1 MAKRRG
7 HTDEHENTERWL
19 LTYADM
25 ITLLMAFFIMLYAM
39 SQLDIKKFE
48 AMTGSVQAQ
57 LGGSG
62 MLQGAQSP
70 KPSPEIRTGT
80 PGIAPSF
87 DNRDTGAARESLRQ
101 ELAPIARKAGITL
114 STKGDEVT
122 LSVPATQ
129 LRFAAGSAD
138 LTAAGQEV
146 LRRLAKVLAQG
157 RYEVKVGGHT
167 CDLPV
172 HTERYNSNWELS
184 ADRARNV
191 AFYLITL
198 GGVSAKHCTVMGYA
212 DTQPLVPNDSEA
224 HRARNRRVEIAI
236 RPLAASAEETPV
248 ATATQ
253 PAAAPA
259 TTPAPAASGQPAV
272 SSQQGP
278 AVDIL
283 PHLDPAATPTKE
295 EH

>member
-7 HTDEHENTERWL
+7 HSEEHENAERWL

-62 MLQGAQSP
+62 LLHGAQNA
-70 KPSPEIRTGT
+70 KPAPEIRSGT
-80 PGIAPSF
+80 PGIAPSLGA
-87 DNRDTGAARESLRQ
+87 RDTAASGKSLRQ
-101 ELAPIARKAGITL
+101 ELAPIARKAGMKLTGE
-114 STKGDEVT
+114 GDEVT
-122 LSVPATQ
+122 VSVPTAQ

-138 LTAAGQEV
+138 LTQPGREV
-146 LRRLAKVLAQG
+146 LKRLATVLAKG

-172 HTERYNSNWELS
+172 KNEHYNSNWELS

-191 AFYLITL
+191 AFYLISL
-198 GGVSAKHCTVMGYA
+198 GAMSAKNCTVMGYA
-212 DTQPLVPNDSEA
+212 DTQPLVADDSEA
-224 HRARNRRVEIAI
+224 HRARNRRVEIMI
-236 RPLAASAEETPV
+236 RPLADEV
-248 ATATQ
+248 AADTEA
-253 PAAAPA
+253 
-259 TTPAPAASGQPAV
+259 
-272 SSQQGP
+272 
-278 AVDIL
+278 
-283 PHLDPAATPTKE
+283 PAATPAATSAAATSPPGNQAGVDIAPHLSPVSSDTKE
-295 EH
+295 AQ